1 MISTQA
7 IRVDVR
13 GVDVRRGGGVG
24 GAHAF
29 PHMVFLKRLK

>member
-7 IRVDVR
+7 TRVDVR
-13 GVDVRRGGGVG
+13 GVDVRRGSVG

-29 PHMVFLKRLK
+29 PHMRLS